1 MANIELGEI
10 RGKPKY
16 SSDGKLNR
24 LMKKRKTKP
33 ITTKAAIL
41 LALPDG
47 SINGTRTYRS
57 NKIAKNENPAKENPI
72 CNRFIPGK
80 LAAPTDN
87 ERLHIYPQQNKK
99 PKSAN

>member
-1 MANIELGEI
+1 
-10 RGKPKY
+10 
-16 SSDGKLNR
+16 
-24 LMKKRKTKP
+24 MKKRKTKP

-72 CNRFIPGK
+72 CNRFIPAK
-80 LAAPTDN
+80 LANPTDK
-87 ERLHIYPQQNKK
+87 RGSFYPQQSKK

>member
-57 NKIAKNENPAKENPI
+57 NKIAKNENPAKANPI
-72 CNRFIPGK
+72 CNRFIPAK
-80 LAAPTDN
+80 LATPTDKGGSY
-87 ERLHIYPQQNKK
+87 LSTTK
-99 PKSAN
+99 

>member
-1 MANIELGEI
+1 
-10 RGKPKY
+10 
-16 SSDGKLNR
+16 
-24 LMKKRKTKP
+24 MKKRKTKP